1 MGSNPT
7 RPATIWVF
15 NWDTTNNASVQA
27 LEVEL
32 LTEFFDTI
40 QSPVTKKKY
49 ARNLDFFILSAGI
62 EGTDPASD

>member
-1 MGSNPT
+1 
-7 RPATIWVF
+7 
-15 NWDTTNNASVQA
+15 VQA